1 MFSYIFLGQ
10 QDDARMNLAVA
21 LTATRHG
28 ATVANHVSVQKLY
41 KTDNKL
47 SGARLK
53 VYKFDPPL
61 ENFNNI
67 F

>member
-1 MFSYIFLGQ
+1 
-10 QDDARMNLAVA
+10 MNLAIA

-53 VYKFDPPL
+53 VLFPFD
-61 ENFNNI
+61 FFI
-67 F
+67 FLYSNEFFC